1 MTLNKAQIEF
11 SAKTGTFYGI
21 NLWDVDP
28 EGLTPTQLKDLI
40 TVIQLYNWNHLDR
53 IDDITSQTRQILRDL
68 GFEVYD
74 EEDWL

>member
-28 EGLTPTQLKDLI
+28 DGLTPTQLRDLI
-40 TVIQLYNWNHLDR
+40 TIIQMYNWKHLDA
-53 IDDITSQTRQILRDL
+53 ISTITPQVRQILRDFDFDL
-68 GFEVYD
+68 YD